1 MTKDE
6 FLAACMAAA
15 VAPELALEDDDIRA
29 ALAARDDGAVIV
41 ALTENF

>member
-41 ALTENF
+41 ALAENF